1 MEVYLGQVEAELL
14 EMSGFNIR
22 YSNMPKCEWDVT
34 RSLADDK
41 NIFIKKA
48 YKGSCVVIWDRNDYL
63 LEADKR
69 FHPNNSI
76 GKEKVFSSLFTK

>member
-1 MEVYLGQVEAELL
+1 
-14 EMSGFNIR
+14 MSGSNIR

-63 LEADKR
+63 LEADK
-69 FHPNNSI
+69 
-76 GKEKVFSSLFTK
+76 